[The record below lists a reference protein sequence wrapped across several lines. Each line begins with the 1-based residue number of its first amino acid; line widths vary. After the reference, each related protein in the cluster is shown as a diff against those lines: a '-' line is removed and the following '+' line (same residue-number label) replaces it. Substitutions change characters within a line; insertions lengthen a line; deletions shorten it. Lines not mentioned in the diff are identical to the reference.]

1 MLKTRIIPTLLWK
14 GPILVKDIGFKS
26 ERVVGTIIP
35 SVKVYNTRQVDEL
48 MVLDITASNNNREPD
63 YQTVEEFSGECFM
76 PLTVGGG
83 IKNSNHVH
91 KLLKSGAD
99 KVAVNSAALENP
111 QMISEIAN
119 IFGNQV
125 LVVSIDAKKHDGEY
139 FCYSHSGTKRTAKK
153 AEDWAMEAAKLGAGE
168 ILITSIERDGTM
180 QGYDL
185 ELIEKVAKLVSIPV
199 IAQGGCGDYEDMYK
213 ALKSGANAVS
223 AASIFH
229 FTEQTPLE
237 AKKYLKNKGI
247 PTRN

>member
-14 GPILVKDIGFKS
+14 GPVLVKDIAFKS

-35 SVKVYNTRQVDEL
+35 SVKVYNARQVDEL
-48 MVLDITASNNNREPD
+48 IVVDITASNNRREPD
-63 YQTVEEFSGECFM
+63 YLTVEDFSGECFM

-91 KLLKSGAD
+91 NLLKSGAD
-99 KVAVNSAALENP
+99 KVAINSALFDNP
-111 QMISEIAN
+111 KIISEIAN
-119 IFGNQV
+119 IFGSQV
-125 LVVSIDAKKHDGEY
+125 LVASIDVKKHGDEY
-139 FCYSHSGTKRTAKK
+139 ICYSNSGTKRTEKK
-153 AEDWAMEAAKLGAGE
+153 AEEWAEEVKKLGAGE
-168 ILITSIERDGTM
+168 ILITSIEKDGTM
-180 QGYDL
+180 SGYDL
-185 ELIEKVAKLVSIPV
+185 ELIQKISKLVSIPI
-199 IAQGGCGDYEDMYK
+199 IASGGCGNYEDMYQ
-213 ALKSGANAVS
+213 ALQNGANAVC

>member
-14 GPILVKDIGFKS
+14 NTVLVKDIAFKS
-26 ERVVGTIIP
+26 ERVVGTILP

-48 MVLDITASNNNREPD
+48 IVLDITASNSNREPD
-63 YQTVEEFSGECFM
+63 YQTVEEFSCECFM

-83 IKNSNHVH
+83 IKNIEHVRN
-91 KLLKSGAD
+91 LLKSGAD
-99 KVAVNSAALENP
+99 KVALNSAALENP
-111 QMISEIAN
+111 KMISEIAN

-125 LVVSIDAKKHDGEY
+125 LVISIDVKKHGGDY
-139 FCYSHSGTKRTAKK
+139 FCYSHSGTKRSEKK
-153 AEDWAMEAAKLGAGE
+153 VEELALEAAKLGAGE

-185 ELIEKVAKLVSIPV
+185 ELIEKVSKLVSIPV
-199 IAQGGCGDYEDMYK
+199 IAHGGCKNYEDMYL
-213 ALKSGANAVS
+213 ALKSGANAIS